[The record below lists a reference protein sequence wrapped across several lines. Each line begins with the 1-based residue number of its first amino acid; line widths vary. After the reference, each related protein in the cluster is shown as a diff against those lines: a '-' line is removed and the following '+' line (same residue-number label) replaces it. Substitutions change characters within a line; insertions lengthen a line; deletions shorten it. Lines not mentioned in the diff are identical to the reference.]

1 MTLTTNQINTIKSAI
16 AEREH
21 RLDIDI
27 CDAEV
32 FDYLKDMEDM
42 EIQASITFLNQQA
55 ALNMNFE
62 EAKWREPRSRWQIA
76 MDMIDA
82 VINGVD
88 LHAAFAAI

>member
-1 MTLTTNQINTIKSAI
+1 MTLTTNQINALKTAI
-16 AEREH
+16 AEREN

-42 EIQASITFLNQQA
+42 EIQASVTFLNQQA
-55 ALNMNFE
+55 AIQDNFDE
-62 EAKWREPRSRWQIA
+62 CKWRNPRTRLQIA

-82 VINGVD
+82 IINGND